1 MSQEQPRRRPDQSS
15 GLEPLKYGDVFNV
28 SGELA
33 SRPVAPRDAA
43 TAQAAENL
51 VLGETQRGGPA
62 AVMHS
67 AATYNERARL
77 VGHKDATEVAREEGV
92 SVTEGINP
100 DGNRVVTEKV
110 GGQVVAQYVEPP
122 LPMGS
127 PGGALD
133 RDAITIGEALEATAL
148 SAGDKPIDKSDAAAI
163 QAAEMKATGR
173 TEIAPGGVAAMAEY
187 AASVNPRD
195 VNKTKLGDVLED
207 ATQKLPA
214 DKVVTREDAKAVIGA
229 EIRNSPTMSTTRGG
243 VAESLAAASRLNQN
257 TGK

>member
-1 MSQEQPRRRPDQSS
+1 
-15 GLEPLKYGDVFNV
+15 
-28 SGELA
+28 
-33 SRPVAPRDAA
+33 
-43 TAQAAENL
+43 
-51 VLGETQRGGPA
+51 
-62 AVMHS
+62 
-67 AATYNERARL
+67 
-77 VGHKDATEVAREEGV
+77 
-92 SVTEGINP
+92 
-100 DGNRVVTEKV
+100 
-110 GGQVVAQYVEPP
+110 
-122 LPMGS
+122 MGS
-127 PGGALD
+127 PGGVLD

-148 SAGDKPIDKSDAAAI
+148 SAGDKPIDRSDAAVI

-229 EIRNSPTMSTTRGG
+229 EMRNSPTMSTTGGG
-243 VAESLAAASRLNQN
+243 VAESLAAAARLNQN